1 MAMKVL
7 AALSSLLLF
16 LMLQELALRSVFPV
30 PEVSDFDRVH
40 YSPQRL
46 GDGRIQS
53 TLGHASFRWTSDP
66 DDSEFVHRLNLYGF
80 RDDEWTLEKPSG
92 TTRVAFV
99 GDSFVE
105 GFNSDRDN
113 TIPDVFERL
122 AQEHGRVV
130 DGLNLGI
137 GGTGPRDYARLI
149 RDAIPL
155 FNPDV
160 VMLVFYENDLVSFV
174 LDPETFESPPVAD
187 PVSPWQPEPRV
198 VRLIRDYRDGRRV
211 PRRWMAE
218 PFAFIPPVPDP
229 RNPWVRLNRD
239 GALERIVVPD
249 IARAMRAGRFNA
261 ALAGW
266 FRWARRSLPRP
277 VDFGPYLESVASF
290 VVASG
295 SQLAVV
301 YIPTKSQV
309 SDRYMSSVARYSDAE
324 NVVSLLGDEFQV
336 HAAGLAA
343 SCARLSVAFLD
354 LTPELRRREAA
365 GQEMFWRYDD
375 HFRPRGYR
383 AAAEGIFSWWNDL
396 QLGAARP

>member
-1 MAMKVL
+1 MAVKVL

-30 PEVSDFDRVH
+30 PEVSDFDRAH
-40 YSPQRL
+40 YSPRRL
-46 GDGRIQS
+46 GDGLISS
-53 TLGHASFRWTSDP
+53 TLGHTSFRWTSDP

-122 AQEHGRVV
+122 ARERGRVV

-137 GGTGPRDYARLI
+137 GGTGPREYARLI
-149 RDAIPL
+149 RDAIPI
-155 FNPDV
+155 FDPDV
-160 VMLVFYENDLVSFV
+160 VMLVLYENDLVSFV
-174 LDPETFESPPVAD
+174 FDPETFESPPVAD
-187 PVSPWQPEPRV
+187 AESRWEPRV
-198 VRLIRDYRDGRRV
+198 VRLIRHYRDRRRV

-218 PFAFIPPVPDP
+218 PFAFIPPAPDP
-229 RNPWVRLNRD
+229 RNAWVRLNRD
-239 GALERIVVPD
+239 GALESIVVPD

-266 FRWARRSLPRP
+266 FHWARLSLPRP
-277 VDFGPYLESVASF
+277 ADFGPYLESVASF

-295 SQLAVV
+295 SQLTVV

-309 SDRYMSSVARYSDAE
+309 TDRYMTSVARYSAAE
-324 NVVSLLGDEFQV
+324 DVVSLMGEEFQV
-336 HAAGLAA
+336 HAAGLSA
-343 SCARLSVAFLD
+343 SCARLSVPFLD
-354 LTPELRRREAA
+354 LTPELRRRESA
-365 GQEMFWRYDD
+365 GQELFWRYDD

-383 AAAEGIFSWWNDL
+383 AAAEEIFSWWNDL
-396 QLGAARP
+396 EIGSSRR